1 MGFYMKVKALMIL
14 IVICIV
20 GISGCTD
27 STTEDNQ
34 MPSDIEEDTMSEEAV
49 NNDVVMV
56 ESEPDAAS
64 LFSAFTENN
73 AYKEWSIWPGKE
85 AMMEGTGV
93 HGDYVSIYVS
103 DNALPS
109 AELGGATM
117 PYETMVVKEGFNSDE
132 ELTGI
137 YLMYKAEG
145 FDHEHNDWFWAAYS
159 PKGAVKVEGKV
170 GGCISCHEG
179 KEDVDYIFVNA

>member
-1 MGFYMKVKALMIL
+1 MKVKALMIL

-27 STTEDNQ
+27 SGTGDDM
-34 MPSDIEEDTMSEEAV
+34 MPSDVEEDSMSEETVTDEA
-49 NNDVVMV
+49 DMQ
-56 ESEPDAAS
+56 ESSPDASS
-64 LFSAFTENN
+64 LFSAFTEDG

-85 AMMEGTGV
+85 AMMDGTGV

-103 DNALPS
+103 DNALSS
-109 AELGGATM
+109 AETGGATM
-117 PYETMVVKEGFNSDE
+117 PYEAMVVKEGFNSDE
-132 ELTGI
+132 ELTGL

-145 FDHEHNDWFWAAYS
+145 FDPDNNDWFWAAYS
-159 PKGAVKVEGKV
+159 PEGDVKAEGKV